1 MRLIDLATESCPDE
15 IINLASGIGYTIR
28 DYATM
33 ICEEVGY
40 DASQIEYDTTQ
51 YVGVEQKVLST
62 AKLRRIADFGFTDIR
77 AGLAEVVADYSRR
90 LLPSVPASRRRLK
103 YELEPR
109 TLLAGPVLGTA
120 GHKAA
125 STRPPLAIAGQQ
137 IAILLKRYLL
147 AEAGLEELAAAPA
160 HRCYEAWV

>member
-77 AGLAEVVADYSRR
+77 AGLAEVVADYSGGCFLRCRHHEGGSSMNSSLERCLRALFWARQDIKRLRR
-90 LLPSVPASRRRLK
+90 A
-103 YELEPR
+103 PR
-109 TLLAGPVLGTA
+109 
-120 GHKAA
+120 
-125 STRPPLAIAGQQ
+125 
-137 IAILLKRYLL
+137 
-147 AEAGLEELAAAPA
+147 
-160 HRCYEAWV
+160 